1 MKTSLIAV
9 LTLLLILSCKQPTQK
24 IASVNGVWESIG
36 SGWVLHIQDS
46 TRYSMYD
53 VNAVACLPAREA
65 TFDELSAALEL
76 KNDTLFMKKGVM
88 TYSFVKIA
96 ALPKGCS
103 EPPTAEKKQDPL
115 FNFEVFAATVK
126 EHYAFMHLNKIQWQ
140 SLYEKQRSK
149 LGETPTD
156 IQLYTVLEET
166 LELLNDNHA
175 FLEASDDLYNALQ
188 EVTTEK
194 DESDSGITLPT
205 YGDFQVADLV
215 AKQYLE
221 NDMTKD
227 SWLIKWGTMNDGV
240 GYIQIKSMWLYA
252 DLEIPK
258 TLIDQMGYVDAY
270 VKTFNQLDEGQYVHK
285 EVAGVR
291 NIMGTIM
298 HDLMKTPSIIIDVRF
313 NGGGQDAVSFEI
325 LKHFNTTKRQ
335 VVTTKLKYKDGFSPI
350 LSLHLD
356 SADQPYIK
364 PVYVLTSQQTGSA
377 AEAFSICSMA
387 IPHMKRIGAH
397 TQGALSTALEKRLPN
412 GWAYSISNE
421 IYMEYEGNSYENKG
435 VPVDYLINYPE
446 DRQDFFRAVVND
458 LEADKHQTLKA
469 IQALKTQ
476 E

>member
-1 MKTSLIAV
+1 
-9 LTLLLILSCKQPTQK
+9 
-24 IASVNGVWESIG
+24 
-36 SGWVLHIQDS
+36 
-46 TRYSMYD
+46 
-53 VNAVACLPAREA
+53 
-65 TFDELSAALEL
+65 
-76 KNDTLFMKKGVM
+76 
-88 TYSFVKIA
+88 
-96 ALPKGCS
+96 
-103 EPPTAEKKQDPL
+103 
-115 FNFEVFAATVK
+115 
-126 EHYAFMHLNKIQWQ
+126 
-140 SLYEKQRSK
+140 
-149 LGETPTD
+149 
-156 IQLYTVLEET
+156 
-166 LELLNDNHA
+166 
-175 FLEASDDLYNALQ
+175 
-188 EVTTEK
+188 
-194 DESDSGITLPT
+194 
-205 YGDFQVADLV
+205 
-215 AKQYLE
+215 
-221 NDMTKD
+221 MTKD

-270 VKTFNQLDEGQYVHK
+270 VKTFNQLDDRQYVHK

-421 IYMEYEGNSYENKG
+421 IYMDNEGNSYENKG

-446 DRQDFFRAVVND
+446 DRQDFFRDVVND